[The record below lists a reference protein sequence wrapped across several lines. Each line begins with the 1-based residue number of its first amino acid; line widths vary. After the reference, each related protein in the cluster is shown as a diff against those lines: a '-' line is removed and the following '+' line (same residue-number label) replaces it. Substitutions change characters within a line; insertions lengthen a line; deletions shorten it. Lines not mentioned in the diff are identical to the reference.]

1 VYDNLIKEQ
10 EQQYRK
16 YLDMLDE
23 EKVDKRMVKQIEN
36 QYQARM

>member
-1 VYDNLIKEQ
+1 VYDLRKKQ